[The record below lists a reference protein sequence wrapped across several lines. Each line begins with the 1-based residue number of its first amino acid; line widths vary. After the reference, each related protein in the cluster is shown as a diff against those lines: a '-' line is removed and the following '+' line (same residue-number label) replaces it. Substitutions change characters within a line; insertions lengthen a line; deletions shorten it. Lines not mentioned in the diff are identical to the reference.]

1 MKEYITTS
9 IPKEEGYKN
18 FTWLWLYEEGPE
30 NEILQP
36 KMSGE
41 QKVKRQEEEAE
52 ELVYA
57 KSNKWKIKGHQL
69 Q

>member
-41 QKVKRQEEEAE
+41 
-52 ELVYA
+52 
-57 KSNKWKIKGHQL
+57 
-69 Q
+69 